1 MMTVDQLILNLSRLG
16 FIKYVHPE
24 KLPVGVTPKL
34 NSIGQDSFVV
44 WESQENH
51 ANNCETYDIT
61 LVDLL
66 FDIEGPYGGGRVT
79 FIADEN
85 GELEGTRFYSYQ
97 DGIPVAT
104 TIPDHA
110 IMDFETINDIAW
122 YIKKFKFSYT
132 QLQESKN
139 EK

>member
-1 MMTVDQLILNLSRLG
+1 MMNIDQLILGLSKLG
-16 FIKYVHPE
+16 FTKYVYE
-24 KLPVGVTPKL
+24 EELPLGVTPVL
-34 NSIGQDSFVV
+34 DSVGQDSFVV
-44 WESQENH
+44 WENQENFG
-51 ANNCETYDIT
+51 EGGEEIT
-61 LVDLL
+61 SVDLL
-66 FDIEGPYGGGRVT
+66 FDIEGPYGGGSVT
-79 FIADEN
+79 FIADED

>member
-1 MMTVDQLILNLSRLG
+1 MNVDQLILGLSKLG
-16 FIKYVHPE
+16 FIKYVHHE
-24 KLPVGVTPKL
+24 KLPVGVTPVL
-34 NSIGQDSFVV
+34 DSVGQDSFVV
-44 WESQENH
+44 WENQENY
-51 ANNCETYDIT
+51 ANDCETRDTT

-66 FDIEGPYGGGRVT
+66 FDIEGLYGGGSVT
-79 FIADEN
+79 FIADED

-122 YIKKFKFSYT
+122 YIEKFKVAYS
-132 QLQESKN
+132 QLQASKN